1 MKLTYE
7 TNYIL
12 IHPEFSKLFI
22 KAESLFATRTNALCF
37 YLTLDAQVKAALIW
51 RSSTTLIKAKKNSK
65 ISLNLH
71 ENVSFVAAAIPLQRY
86 GILI

>member
-12 IHPEFSKLFI
+12 IHREFSKLRI
-22 KAESLFATRTNALCF
+22 KKESLFAIRANARCS
-37 YLTLDAQVKAALIW
+37 YLTLHAHVKAALIW

-71 ENVSFVAAAIPLQRY
+71 ENVSLVAAAIPLQRY
-86 GILI
+86 GILF